1 MMDEETAEKNSK
13 KLERF
18 FNNGKKFWVFFYEF
32 EVISVQ
38 WKGDYCGDPNSN
50 GKVCPNTKYC
60 LPKLKG
66 FCLPDSMVWYSDTCY
81 LPAVVAD

>member
-18 FNNGKKFWVFFYEF
+18 FNNGKKYWVFFYEF

-38 WKGDYCGDPNSN
+38 GKGDYCGDPNSN
-50 GKVCPNTKYC
+50 GKVCPITK
-60 LPKLKG
+60 
-66 FCLPDSMVWYSDTCY
+66 
-81 LPAVVAD
+81 